1 MQMEAMTSPL
11 SSRPERS
18 VVEGS
23 AVRPSNSPNSAA
35 LTQTLYPLRL
45 FSLELRADFAV
56 AGAEALTILPGGGTT
71 EVVP

>member
-1 MQMEAMTSPL
+1 M
-11 SSRPERS
+11 
-18 VVEGS
+18 
-23 AVRPSNSPNSAA
+23 RPSKSPNSAA